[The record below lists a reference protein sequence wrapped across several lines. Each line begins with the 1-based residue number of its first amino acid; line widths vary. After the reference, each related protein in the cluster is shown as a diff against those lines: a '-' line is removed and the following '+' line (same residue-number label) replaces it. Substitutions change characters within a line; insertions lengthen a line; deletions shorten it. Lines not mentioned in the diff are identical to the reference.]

1 MKKLIMLGLA
11 LLLAGC
17 GPDPVRIEK
26 ADAIR
31 RESETQYLAT
41 ATAVAIQAR
50 ATAIAIADDEAVMAA
65 TRDDRIAWQENVMW
79 WSTVAVVLV
88 LLALATSLSVAVG
101 GGAVAVVRYAN
112 LQARLVWL
120 DKATHTFPILVEKGL
135 LVDFEA
141 GERARLDAPS
151 QPHVGRLVGS
161 VQARVIGLLTQ
172 AAVQMAKSVKDGRA
186 GSSLPAIAHSVP
198 ILDAGEWLP
207 EIQEPQP
214 AAAEV
219 DL

>member
-65 TRDDRIAWQENVMW
+65 TRDDRIAWQENAMW
-79 WSTVAVVLV
+79 WSTVAVVRSCWLWPPRCLL
-88 LLALATSLSVAVG
+88 LLAVERWQLCAMPTYRHGWFGWTRQRTLSLS
-101 GGAVAVVRYAN
+101 
-112 LQARLVWL
+112 W
-120 DKATHTFPILVEKGL
+120 
-135 LVDFEA
+135 
-141 GERARLDAPS
+141 
-151 QPHVGRLVGS
+151 
-161 VQARVIGLLTQ
+161 
-172 AAVQMAKSVKDGRA
+172 
-186 GSSLPAIAHSVP
+186 
-198 ILDAGEWLP
+198 
-207 EIQEPQP
+207 
-214 AAAEV
+214 
-219 DL
+219 